1 MRWIAFLSLYILVGL
16 SLAWPLDLQIDHL
29 SIKSDDVG
37 GFDIHT
43 MAVPTVYPKDYLIPV
58 SFNDSAELDIYFAV
72 RRNVNGLNMIDT
84 NEMRLNPARDVA
96 PIDLVAHGSYN
107 ASIGGHPGTVTW
119 MTYTEGRLPGQDNYV
134 TANTEIVGI
143 ASVNGTEIAV
153 KSKDSIATHRMSEEE
168 ISSRIAETVDSFNR
182 SLEKVEVDYMGCG

>member
-1 MRWIAFLSLYILVGL
+1 MRWIAFLSLYILAGL
-16 SLAWPLDLQIDHL
+16 SLAWPLDLEIDHL
-29 SIKSDDVG
+29 SVRSDDVS

-43 MAVPTVYPKDYLIPV
+43 MDMPTVYPKDYIIPI
-58 SFNDSAELDIYFAV
+58 SFNDSAKLDIYFAAG
-72 RRNVNGLNMIDT
+72 RNVNGLNMIDT
-84 NEMRLNPARDVA
+84 NEMRLDPARDVA

-107 ASIGGHPGTVTW
+107 ASVGGHPGTVTW

-153 KSKDSIATHRMSEEE
+153 KSKDSFPTHRMSEKE
-168 ISSRIAETVDSFNR
+168 ISARIVGLVDSFNR
-182 SLEKVEVDYMGCG
+182 SLEMVEVDYSWLT